1 MAGRSSGHTAGA
13 FDIRTV
19 IALLFAIYGV
29 VIAIVGVVQP
39 QAEIDKSA
47 GVNIN
52 LWAGIGMLV
61 FAVVFVA
68 WARLRPIVVP
78 DEAERGASPE

>member
-29 VIAIVGVVQP
+29 VLAIVGVVQP
-39 QAEIDKSA
+39 QAEIDKAA

-52 LWAGIGMLV
+52 LWAGIGMVV

>member
-29 VIAIVGVVQP
+29 VLAIVGVVQP
-39 QAEIDKSA
+39 QAEIDKAA

-52 LWAGIGMLV
+52 LWAGIGMVV

-78 DEAERGASPE
+78 AEAERGASPE

>member
-1 MAGRSSGHTAGA
+1 MSGRSGHTAGA

-19 IALLFAIYGV
+19 IALLFVIYGAVLV
-29 VIAIVGVVQP
+29 VVGVVQP
-39 QAEIDKSA
+39 HAEIEKSA

-61 FAVVFVA
+61 FAAAFIT
-68 WARLRPIVVP
+68 WARLRPIAVP
-78 DEAERGASPE
+78 DQPAETAEQ

>member
-1 MAGRSSGHTAGA
+1 MASGGSGHSAGA

-29 VIAIVGVVQP
+29 VLIVLGFIQP
-39 QAEIDKSA
+39 DAELEKSA
-47 GVNIN
+47 GLNIN
-52 LWAGIGMLV
+52 LWSGVAMVLFAAV
-61 FAVVFVA
+61 FIA

-78 DEAERGASPE
+78 DDVDGGSTEG